1 MSAVRYTL
9 DDVSTIKQNGFSFEL
24 PKNIQHLI
32 MELSRLVGSPDYIKT
47 PVFKKKTP
55 NAEPDWDLFKKFK
68 PTAKVERSNNEELL
82 QKIKSS
88 LNKMTDKNYDSMKE
102 QIFENLSKLEETE
115 LFQTVSD
122 TIFDIASSNRF
133 YSKIYAML
141 FKDLISNDIYSSNF
155 KERLMNE
162 VDSYLERYSD
172 IKNINANDDYEGFCD
187 ANKVS
192 EKRKALTEFFTNLMN
207 EGILDISR
215 LVAIHEKL
223 CELTLEHKFSEEHK
237 QTIIE
242 ISENMYV
249 LLKNG
254 EERFR
259 EGGYLDNMI
268 DRVAAISNLSVKQHP
283 GFSNKASFKFMD
295 ITDIKR

>member
-9 DDVSTIKQNGFSFEL
+9 DDVSSIKQNGFSFEL
-24 PKNIQHLI
+24 PKKIQQLI
-32 MELSRLVGSPDYIKT
+32 MDLSRLVGSPDYIKT

-55 NAEPDWDLFKKFK
+55 NTEPDWDLFKKFK
-68 PTAKVERSNNEELL
+68 PTAKVERSSNEELL
-82 QKIKSS
+82 QKIKGS
-88 LNKMTDKNYDSMKE
+88 LNKMTDKNYGSMKE
-102 QIFENLSKLEETE
+102 QIFENLSKLEDTE

-141 FKDLISNDIYSSNF
+141 FKDLISNDSYSSNF

-207 EGILDISR
+207 EGILDVSR
-215 LVAIHEKL
+215 LVAIHENL

-249 LLKNG
+249 LVKNG
-254 EERFR
+254 VVRFR

-283 GFSNKASFKFMD
+283 GLSNKASFKFMD
-295 ITDIKR
+295 ITDIKG